1 MIYTINVYIFMDKY
15 ISIKSAS
22 LFIGVTTTTLRR
34 WEADKKLQPHHR
46 TIGNHRRC
54 DLNDVLTLVD
64 PSKPTDET
72 IKQTVCYARVSS
84 HDQKNDLTRQ
94 IQVLEKYTID
104 NHITNVVSI
113 NDIGSGMNYKKKGLT
128 KLIKMII
135 DGCVDK
141 IILTHKDRLLRFGS
155 DLVIN
160 LAKHFNVETVIINN
174 HDKTFEQELASDVI
188 EIITVFSAKLY
199 GSQSHKN
206 KHVLLI

>member
-1 MIYTINVYIFMDKY
+1 M
-15 ISIKSAS
+15 
-22 LFIGVTTTTLRR
+22 
-34 WEADKKLQPHHR
+34 
-46 TIGNHRRC
+46 
-54 DLNDVLTLVD
+54 
-64 PSKPTDET
+64 
-72 IKQTVCYARVSS
+72 
-84 HDQKNDLTRQ
+84 TRQ